1 MSTAFH
7 DIRAAAET
15 LRGKEAVAARLP
27 QPKSADELRQ
37 VPDDRYFSLM
47 SLRIF
52 SAGLKHALVQA
63 KWPAFEEAFA
73 GFDPARVAFFND
85 EDLDRLMADRRLIR
99 HGGKMRATLHN
110 AAVFVRLAEEHGGL
124 GPYLA
129 AWPGETVNALWDDLA
144 KRFGVS
150 SQLITSSLK
159 MIGIGL
165 VVAATG
171 LVGLKAAFNLAAPA
185 GRLEQ
190 TIAAIGA
197 VTRATTEEV
206 RLLEADGLTGGLSL
220 VGGSAEIQ
228 LFPTG
233 GSRATYLQRQ
243 EAERRLDDWSG
254 LLDDN
259 ERALV
264 LLNE

>member
-37 VPDDRYFSLM
+37 VPDDRYFSQM

-144 KRFGVS
+144 KRFKQLGGNSAPYFLRMAGKDSWSMSPDVARALAQWEGLTEPPKSKKARAAAQACFNRWAEESGLPLCQVS
-150 SQLITSSLK
+150 
-159 MIGIGL
+159 M
-165 VVAATG
+165 
-171 LVGLKAAFNLAAPA
+171 
-185 GRLEQ
+185 
-190 TIAAIGA
+190 IAA
-197 VTRATTEEV
+197 
-206 RLLEADGLTGGLSL
+206 LSM
-220 VGGSAEIQ
+220 A
-228 LFPTG
+228 
-233 GSRATYLQRQ
+233 
-243 EAERRLDDWSG
+243 
-254 LLDDN
+254 
-259 ERALV
+259 
-264 LLNE
+264 